1 MSQPRDPPY
10 PELKKT
16 HTMARTGRP
25 WTDHR
30 PPAAATVWAAIEG
43 LGRYYALAA
52 ALELGVFDALAAA
65 DEGHDAN
72 TAAVNASGQGTATSA
87 EARKGTVT
95 AASAVA
101 NKGTATSAEARKG
114 TVTAADLAREL
125 GASAPHLE
133 ALLDS
138 IAAMGLLERTGGAYR
153 LNDAARRYLT
163 GDGPAS
169 MVQLVPVAPGPVGNW
184 RRLADT
190 VRTGRPAAPIDDDPA
205 AFYRPLTEGT
215 FATMRRCAARA
226 DLKIGYSRL
235 AAPRILDLGAGGAP
249 WSIAMLE
256 ACEDGRAVVND
267 LDGVIDIARAKAA
280 EHGVADRC
288 EFRPG
293 DFGAIDIEEGGYDIV
308 VLGHVC
314 RTEGPAGAR
323 RLIGRAHAALRP
335 EGRVVLAD
343 YFVDAL
349 KANPHAVLMG
359 LTMMTSTVNG
369 FPITSQQAAAWLS
382 EAGFE
387 AVRLI
392 EPIGFQFAYV
402 AAKPRARRDGP

>member
-25 WTDHR
+25 WTDRR
-30 PPAAATVWAAIEG
+30 PPASAPVWAAIEG
-43 LGRYYALAA
+43 LGRYYALTA
-52 ALELGVFDALAAA
+52 ALELGLFDALAAA
-65 DEGHDAN
+65 DDGPVAAAGPAVGENPVTGPSAGHR
-72 TAAVNASGQGTATSA
+72 GP
-87 EARKGTVT
+87 VT
-95 AASAVA
+95 AA
-101 NKGTATSAEARKG
+101 E
-114 TVTAADLAREL
+114 LARRL

-138 IAAMGLLERTGGAYR
+138 VTAMGLLERTGGAYR

-169 MVQLVPVAPGPVGNW
+169 MAELVPVAPGPVGNW
-184 RRLADT
+184 ARLADT

-226 DLKIGYSRL
+226 DFKIGYSRMK
-235 AAPRILDLGAGGAP
+235 APRILDLGAGGGP

-256 ACEDGRAVVND
+256 ACDDGRAVIND
-267 LDGVIDIARAKAA
+267 LDGVIGLARAKAA

-288 EFRPG
+288 QFRPG
-293 DFGAIDIEEGGYDIV
+293 DFHAIDIEPGGYDIV

-343 YFVDAL
+343 YFVDQL

-359 LTMMTSTVNG
+359 LTMMASTVNG
-369 FPITSQQAAAWLS
+369 FPIASAQAAAWLS

-392 EPIGFQFAYV
+392 EPIGFQLAYV
-402 AAKPRARRDGP
+402 AAKPRAPNS

>member
-1 MSQPRDPPY
+1 MTLSQPRDPPY

-25 WTDHR
+25 WTDRR
-30 PPAAATVWAAIEG
+30 PPASAPVWAAIEG
-43 LGRYYALAA
+43 LGRYYALVA

-65 DEGHDAN
+65 DEGHDAGQSPGAE
-72 TAAVNASGQGTATSA
+72 TAAGQGPDTAAGLGGAAAATDDD
-87 EARKGTVT
+87 EGPGTVT
-95 AASAVA
+95 A
-101 NKGTATSAEARKG
+101 
-114 TVTAADLAREL
+114 DLARRL

-138 IAAMGLLERTGGAYR
+138 ITAMGLLERTGGAYR

-169 MVQLVPVAPGPVGNW
+169 MAGLVPVAPGPIGNW
-184 RRLADT
+184 ARLADT
-190 VRTGRPAAPIDDDPA
+190 VRTGRPAAPIDNDPA

-256 ACEDGRAVVND
+256 ACGDGRAVIND
-267 LDGVIDIARAKAA
+267 LDGVIDLARAKAA

-343 YFVDAL
+343 YFVDQL

-359 LTMMTSTVNG
+359 LTMMASTVNG

-387 AVRLI
+387 AVRLV
-392 EPIGFQFAYV
+392 EPIGFQLAYV

>member
-25 WTDHR
+25 WTDRR
-30 PPAAATVWAAIEG
+30 PPASAPVWAAIEG
-43 LGRYYALAA
+43 LGRYYALTA
-52 ALELGVFDALAAA
+52 ALELGLFDALAAA
-65 DEGHDAN
+65 DDGS
-72 TAAVNASGQGTATSA
+72 AAASPGVGGENPVNGPGASTSDGP
-87 EARKGTVT
+87 RGSVT
-95 AASAVA
+95 AV
-101 NKGTATSAEARKG
+101 E
-114 TVTAADLAREL
+114 LALRL

-138 IAAMGLLERTGGAYR
+138 VTAMGLLERTGGAYR

-163 GDGPAS
+163 GAGPAS
-169 MVQLVPVAPGPVGNW
+169 MAELVPVAPGPVGNW
-184 RRLADT
+184 ARLADT
-190 VRTGRPAAPIDDDPA
+190 VRTGRPDAPIDDDPA
-205 AFYRPLTEGT
+205 SFYRPLTEGT

-226 DLKIGYSRL
+226 DFKIGYSRMK
-235 AAPRILDLGAGGAP
+235 APRILDLGAGGAP

-256 ACEDGRAVVND
+256 ACGDGRAVIND
-267 LDGVIDIARAKAA
+267 LDGVIGLARAKAA

-288 EFRPG
+288 QFRPG
-293 DFGAIDIEEGGYDIV
+293 DFHTIDIEPGGYDIV

-323 RLIGRAHAALRP
+323 RLIGRAHAGLRP

-343 YFVDAL
+343 YFADQL

-359 LTMMTSTVNG
+359 LTMMASTING
-369 FPITSQQAAAWLS
+369 FPIASAQAAAWLS

-392 EPIGFQFAYV
+392 EPIGFQLAYV
-402 AAKPRARRDGP
+402 AAKPRAPNN

>member
-25 WTDHR
+25 WTDRR
-30 PPAAATVWAAIEG
+30 PPASAPVWAAIEG
-43 LGRYYALAA
+43 LGRYYALTA
-52 ALELGVFDALAAA
+52 ALELGLFDALAAA
-65 DEGHDAN
+65 GEGHDAD
-72 TAAVNASGQGTATSA
+72 TAAVTAASQGTDTAADGTAVGQGTATNP
-87 EARKGTVT
+87 ETHKGTVT
-95 AASAVA
+95 V
-101 NKGTATSAEARKG
+101 
-114 TVTAADLAREL
+114 ADLARKL

-153 LNDAARRYLT
+153 INDAARRYLT
-163 GDGPAS
+163 GDGLAS
-169 MVQLVPVAPGPVGNW
+169 MAALAPVAPGPVGNW
-184 RRLADT
+184 ARLADT

-256 ACEDGRAVVND
+256 ACGDGRAVVND

-323 RLIGRAHAALRP
+323 RLIGRAHDALRP

-359 LTMMTSTVNG
+359 LTMMASTVNG

-392 EPIGFQFAYV
+392 EPIGFQLAYV

>member
-1 MSQPRDPPY
+1 
-10 PELKKT
+10 
-16 HTMARTGRP
+16 MARTGRP
-25 WTDHR
+25 WTDRR
-30 PPAAATVWAAIEG
+30 PPASAPVWAAIEG
-43 LGRYYALAA
+43 LGRYYALVA

-65 DEGHDAN
+65 DGGPAAAASPTVGEDPVAAPGQDA
-72 TAAVNASGQGTATSA
+72 
-87 EARKGTVT
+87 VT
-95 AASAVA
+95 AV
-101 NKGTATSAEARKG
+101 E
-114 TVTAADLAREL
+114 LACRL

-138 IAAMGLLERTGGAYR
+138 VTAMGLLERTGGAYR

-169 MVQLVPVAPGPVGNW
+169 MAELAPVAPGPVGNW
-184 RRLADT
+184 ARLADT

-205 AFYRPLTEGT
+205 SFYRPLTEGT

-226 DLKIGYSRL
+226 DLKIGYSRMR
-235 AAPRILDLGAGGAP
+235 APRILDLGAGGAP

-256 ACEDGRAVVND
+256 ACGDGQAVIND
-267 LDGVIDIARAKAA
+267 LDGVIGLARAKAA

-288 EFRPG
+288 RFRPG
-293 DFGAIDIEEGGYDIV
+293 DFHAIDIESGNYDIV

-343 YFVDAL
+343 YFVDQL

-359 LTMMTSTVNG
+359 LTMMASTVNG
-369 FPITSQQAAAWLS
+369 FPIASAQAAAWLS

-392 EPIGFQFAYV
+392 EPIGFQLAYV
-402 AAKPRARRDGP
+402 AAKPRAPEQPGAEP

>member
-25 WTDHR
+25 WTDRR
-30 PPAAATVWAAIEG
+30 PPASAPVWAAIEG
-43 LGRYYALAA
+43 LGRYYALTA
-52 ALELGVFDALAAA
+52 ALELGLFDALAAA
-65 DEGHDAN
+65 DDGPVAAAGPAVGENPVTGPSAGHR
-72 TAAVNASGQGTATSA
+72 GP
-87 EARKGTVT
+87 VT
-95 AASAVA
+95 AA
-101 NKGTATSAEARKG
+101 E
-114 TVTAADLAREL
+114 LARRL

-138 IAAMGLLERTGGAYR
+138 VTAMGLLERTGGAYR

-169 MVQLVPVAPGPVGNW
+169 MAELVPVAPGPVGNW
-184 RRLADT
+184 ARLADT

-226 DLKIGYSRL
+226 DFKIGYSRMKG
-235 AAPRILDLGAGGAP
+235 PRILDLGAGGGP

-256 ACEDGRAVVND
+256 ACDDGRAVIND
-267 LDGVIDIARAKAA
+267 LDGVIGLARAKAA

-288 EFRPG
+288 QFRPG
-293 DFGAIDIEEGGYDIV
+293 DFHAIDIEPGGYDIV

-343 YFVDAL
+343 YFVDQL

-359 LTMMTSTVNG
+359 LTMMASTVNG
-369 FPITSQQAAAWLS
+369 FPITSAQAAAWLS

-392 EPIGFQFAYV
+392 EPIGFQLAYV
-402 AAKPRARRDGP
+402 AAKPRAPNN

>member
-25 WTDHR
+25 WTDR
-30 PPAAATVWAAIEG
+30 RAPASAPVWAAIEG

-65 DEGHDAN
+65 DEDHGAGQSPGAE
-72 TAAVNASGQGTATSA
+72 TAAGQGPGTADGLGGAAAATDDD
-87 EARKGTVT
+87 EGPGTVT
-95 AASAVA
+95 AD
-101 NKGTATSAEARKG
+101 G
-114 TVTAADLAREL
+114 LARRL
-125 GASAPHLE
+125 GASALHLE

-169 MVQLVPVAPGPVGNW
+169 MAELVPVAPGPIGNW
-184 RRLADT
+184 ARLADT

-256 ACEDGRAVVND
+256 ACGDGRAVIND
-267 LDGVIDIARAKAA
+267 LDGVIDLARAKAA

-314 RTEGPAGAR
+314 RTEGPDGAR

-343 YFVDAL
+343 YFVDQL
-349 KANPHAVLMG
+349 KSNPHAVLMG
-359 LTMMTSTVNG
+359 LTMMASTVNG

-387 AVRLI
+387 AVRLV
-392 EPIGFQFAYV
+392 EPIGFQLAYV

>member
-1 MSQPRDPPY
+1 
-10 PELKKT
+10 
-16 HTMARTGRP
+16 MARTGRP
-25 WTDHR
+25 WTDRR
-30 PPAAATVWAAIEG
+30 PPAAAPVWAAIEG
-43 LGRYYALAA
+43 LGRYYALTA

-65 DEGHDAN
+65 DGGPAAASPVIGEDPV
-72 TAAVNASGQGTATSA
+72 TAPGQGP
-87 EARKGTVT
+87 VT
-95 AASAVA
+95 AV
-101 NKGTATSAEARKG
+101 E
-114 TVTAADLAREL
+114 LARRL

-138 IAAMGLLERTGGAYR
+138 VTAMGLLERTGGAYR

-163 GDGPAS
+163 GCGPAS
-169 MVQLVPVAPGPVGNW
+169 IAELVPVAPGPVGNW
-184 RRLADT
+184 ARLADT

-205 AFYRPLTEGT
+205 SFYRPLTEGT

-226 DLKIGYSRL
+226 DFKIGYSRMK
-235 AAPRILDLGAGGAP
+235 APRILDLGAGGAP

-256 ACEDGRAVVND
+256 ACGDGQAVIND
-267 LDGVIDIARAKAA
+267 LDGVIDLARAKAA

-288 EFRPG
+288 QFRPG
-293 DFGAIDIEEGGYDIV
+293 DFHAIDIEPGDYDIV

-343 YFVDAL
+343 YFVDQL

-359 LTMMTSTVNG
+359 LTMMASTVNG
-369 FPITSQQAAAWLS
+369 FPIASAQAAAWLS

-387 AVRLI
+387 AIRLI
-392 EPIGFQFAYV
+392 EPIGFQLAYV
-402 AAKPRARRDGP
+402 ATKPRAPQQLGAEP

>member
-16 HTMARTGRP
+16 HTMARAGRP

-30 PPAAATVWAAIEG
+30 PPAAAPVWAAIEG

-52 ALELGVFDALAAA
+52 ALELGLFDALAAA
-65 DEGHDAN
+65 DEGP
-72 TAAVNASGQGTATSA
+72 
-87 EARKGTVT
+87 VT
-95 AASAVA
+95 GNSP
-101 NKGTATSAEARKG
+101 GGSQSL
-114 TVTAADLAREL
+114 VTAADLARRL
-125 GASAPHLE
+125 GASEPHLE
-133 ALLDS
+133 SLLDS
-138 IAAMGLLERTGGAYR
+138 VTAMGLLERTGGTYG
-153 LNDAARRYLT
+153 LNDTARRYLT
-163 GDGPAS
+163 RDGPAS
-169 MVQLVPVAPGPVGNW
+169 MAELVPVAPGPVGNW
-184 RRLADT
+184 TRLADT

-205 AFYRPLTEGT
+205 AFYRPLTQGT
-215 FATMRRCAARA
+215 FTTVWRSAARA
-226 DLKIGYSRL
+226 DLKIGYSRMR
-235 AAPRILDLGAGGAP
+235 APRILDLGAGGAP

-256 ACEDGRAVVND
+256 ACGDGRAVIND

-288 EFRPG
+288 QFRPG
-293 DFGAIDIEEGGYDIV
+293 DYHAIDIEDGGYDIV

-323 RLIGRAHAALRP
+323 RLIDRAYGALRP

-343 YFVDAL
+343 YFVDQL

-369 FPITSQQAAAWLS
+369 FPIASRQAAAWLAD
-382 EAGFE
+382 AGFE

-402 AAKPRARRDGP
+402 AAKPRSRP

>member
-1 MSQPRDPPY
+1 MSQPPRDPPY

-30 PPAAATVWAAIEG
+30 PPASAPVWAAIEG
-43 LGRYYALAA
+43 LGRYYALTA

-65 DEGHDAN
+65 DG
-72 TAAVNASGQGTATSA
+72 S
-87 EARKGTVT
+87 TVT
-95 AASAVA
+95 AA
-101 NKGTATSAEARKG
+101 E
-114 TVTAADLAREL
+114 LARRL

-138 IAAMGLLERTGGAYR
+138 MTAMGLLERTGGAYR

-169 MVQLVPVAPGPVGNW
+169 MAELAPVAPGPIGNW
-184 RRLADT
+184 ARLADT

-205 AFYRPLTEGT
+205 AFYRPLVEGT

-226 DLKIGYSRL
+226 DFKMGYSRMK
-235 AAPRILDLGAGGAP
+235 APRILDLGAGGAP

-256 ACEDGRAVVND
+256 ACGDGRAVIND
-267 LDGVIDIARAKAA
+267 LDGVIGLARAKAA

-288 EFRPG
+288 QFRTG
-293 DFGAIDIEEGGYDIV
+293 DFGSIDIEPGGYDIV

-323 RLIGRAHAALRP
+323 RLISRAFSALRP

-343 YFVDAL
+343 YFVDQL

-359 LTMMTSTVNG
+359 LTMMASTVNG
-369 FPITSQQAAAWLS
+369 FPIASQQAAAWLS

-402 AAKPRARRDGP
+402 AAKPRDRRDRP

>member
-25 WTDHR
+25 WTDRR
-30 PPAAATVWAAIEG
+30 PPASAPVWAAIEG
-43 LGRYYALAA
+43 LGRYYALTA

-65 DEGHDAN
+65 DDGP
-72 TAAVNASGQGTATSA
+72 AAAGPAVGKDPDTGPETGASDSPRGP
-87 EARKGTVT
+87 VT
-95 AASAVA
+95 AV
-101 NKGTATSAEARKG
+101 E
-114 TVTAADLAREL
+114 LARRL

-138 IAAMGLLERTGGAYR
+138 VTAMGLLERTGGAYR

-169 MVQLVPVAPGPVGNW
+169 MAELVPVAPGPVGNW
-184 RRLADT
+184 ARLADT
-190 VRTGRPAAPIDDDPA
+190 VRTGQPAAPIDDDPA

-226 DLKIGYSRL
+226 DFKIGYSRMK
-235 AAPRILDLGAGGAP
+235 APRILDLGAGGAP

-256 ACEDGRAVVND
+256 ACGDGRAVIND
-267 LDGVIDIARAKAA
+267 LDGVIGLARAKAA

-288 EFRPG
+288 QFRPG
-293 DFGAIDIEEGGYDIV
+293 DFHSIEIEPGGYDIV

-323 RLIGRAHAALRP
+323 RLIGRAHAGLRP

-343 YFVDAL
+343 YFVDQL

-359 LTMMTSTVNG
+359 LTMMASTVNG
-369 FPITSQQAAAWLS
+369 FPIASAQAAAWLS

-392 EPIGFQFAYV
+392 EPIGFQLAYV
-402 AAKPRARRDGP
+402 AAKPRAPNN

>member
-25 WTDHR
+25 WTDRR
-30 PPAAATVWAAIEG
+30 PPASAPVWAAIEG
-43 LGRYYALAA
+43 LGRYYALTA
-52 ALELGVFDALAAA
+52 ALELGVFDTLAAA
-65 DEGHDAN
+65 DGGPAAAASPGAGEDPVAAPGQDA
-72 TAAVNASGQGTATSA
+72 
-87 EARKGTVT
+87 VT
-95 AASAVA
+95 AV
-101 NKGTATSAEARKG
+101 E
-114 TVTAADLAREL
+114 LARRL

-138 IAAMGLLERTGGAYR
+138 VTAMGLLERTGGAYR

-169 MVQLVPVAPGPVGNW
+169 MAELAPVAPGPVGNW
-184 RRLADT
+184 ARLADT

-205 AFYRPLTEGT
+205 SFYRPLTEGT

-226 DLKIGYSRL
+226 DLKIGYSRMK
-235 AAPRILDLGAGGAP
+235 APRILDLGAGGGP

-256 ACEDGRAVVND
+256 ACGDGQAVIND
-267 LDGVIDIARAKAA
+267 LDGVIGLARAKAA

-288 EFRPG
+288 RFRPG
-293 DFGAIDIEEGGYDIV
+293 DFHAIDIEDGGYDIV

-343 YFVDAL
+343 YFVDQL

-359 LTMMTSTVNG
+359 LTMMASTVNG
-369 FPITSQQAAAWLS
+369 FPIASAQAAAWLS

-392 EPIGFQFAYV
+392 EPIGFQLAYV
-402 AAKPRARRDGP
+402 AAKPRAPQQLGAEP